1 MRESLFPAS
10 KPSEYLS
17 PMPIE
22 PSTNYLENQFLIAM
36 PQMLDSYFA
45 NTVTYLRKHNEDGA
59 LGIVINKP
67 LQACVADIFD
77 ELDIVCS
84 AQEGLFQDRHVLA
97 GGPVERDKGF
107 ILHDAGQTWE
117 SSIAVTPEI
126 TICTSRTILQDIAK
140 GDGPDNYLV
149 ALGCAGWEAGQL
161 EREITE
167 NAWLTAPA
175 NLELIFSSDYASKPT
190 AAAALLGIDLQQI
203 SPEAGHS

>member
-1 MRESLFPAS
+1 
-10 KPSEYLS
+10 
-17 PMPIE
+17 
-22 PSTNYLENQFLIAM
+22 
-36 PQMLDSYFA
+36 
-45 NTVTYLRKHNEDGA
+45 
-59 LGIVINKP
+59 
-67 LQACVADIFD
+67 
-77 ELDIVCS
+77 
-84 AQEGLFQDRHVLA
+84 
-97 GGPVERDKGF
+97 
-107 ILHDAGQTWE
+107 
-117 SSIAVTPEI
+117 
-126 TICTSRTILQDIAK
+126 LQDIAK